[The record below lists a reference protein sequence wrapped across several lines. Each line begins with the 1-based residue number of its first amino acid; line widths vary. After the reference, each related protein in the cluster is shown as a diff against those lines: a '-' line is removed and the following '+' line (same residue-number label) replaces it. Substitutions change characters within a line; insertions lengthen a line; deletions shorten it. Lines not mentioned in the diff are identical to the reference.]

1 MPRSVIESIRRTL
14 PMEPLVSKR
23 QRPLWKRIR
32 NLFGK
37 GRYTPCTIA
46 AYLRK
51 HGARVGDGCFIGPTD
66 IEGEIDLRLLEIGNH
81 VAMASG
87 VSFVG
92 QRDAPGPVIIADNCF
107 IGFRARIHPNVRIG
121 PNSVVGAGSV
131 VRSDVPPNTLVIGA
145 PARPFGSLEKHRQ
158 KCIERWNEQRPS
170 GVVIEPHETWWST
183 RHLAANRERLKQHLL
198 GLFHKQLA

>member
-1 MPRSVIESIRRTL
+1 M
-14 PMEPLVSKR
+14 R
-23 QRPLWKRIR
+23 QLLASDRALRFFRKIR
-32 NLFGK
+32 NFLRK
-37 GRYTPCTIA
+37 GRYTPYTMA
-46 AYLRK
+46 AYLRR

-66 IEGEIDLRLLEIGNH
+66 IESEIDLRLLSIGNH
-81 VAMASG
+81 VAVASG
-87 VSFVG
+87 VAFVG
-92 QRDAPGPVIIADNCF
+92 QDQLPGPVVIADNCF
-107 IGFRARIHPNVRIG
+107 IGFRARIYPNVRIG